1 MVIVAIQLTMILI
14 WESIKM
20 KINININKKI
30 GVINITSDSF
40 ILEDLKAHIC
50 NKLKLDS
57 DNYKMKMILKGGLS
71 VELIQT
77 SSKQRAEQDTLNLKG
92 LITHHQIKE
101 ELLKSFSDIRF
112 VTIEGTITNENHPKI
127 SVFFEN
133 IEGAITFFG
142 THEND
147 YNKPISKELE
157 KRVNKVYKI
166 LKPFLHN
173 YYVSGI
179 YRGEL

>member
-1 MVIVAIQLTMILI
+1 
-14 WESIKM
+14 M

-50 NKLKLDS
+50 NKLKLNS
-57 DNYKMKMILKGGLS
+57 DNYKMKMNLEGGLS
-71 VELIQT
+71 VELIQI
-77 SSKQRAEQDTLNLKG
+77 SSKSKAKQDTFNLKG

-101 ELLKSFSDIRF
+101 ELLKRFSDTRF
-112 VTIEGTITNENHPKI
+112 ITVEGTITNENHPKI

-147 YNKPISKELE
+147 YNKPINEELE
-157 KRVNKVYKI
+157 KRVNEVYKI

-173 YYVSGI
+173 YYISGI